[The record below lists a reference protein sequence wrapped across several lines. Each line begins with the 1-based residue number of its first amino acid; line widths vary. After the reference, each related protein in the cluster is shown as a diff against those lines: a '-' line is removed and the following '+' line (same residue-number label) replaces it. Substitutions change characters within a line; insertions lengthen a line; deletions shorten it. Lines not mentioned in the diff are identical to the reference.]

1 MNTWISEREI
11 VNFKEYLEHFVGYA
25 KANGKTYV
33 DWEQALQNAIRDDWA
48 GLKKAN
54 GKSGAPPWWMSDSG
68 IQKKGEEIGLQ
79 PKAGESWQQF
89 KGRINAKLS

>member
-1 MNTWISEREI
+1 MQRWLSDHQI
-11 VNFKEYLEHFVGYA
+11 VNFKDYLEHFVGYA

-48 GLKKAN
+48 GLKKVN
-54 GKSGAPPWWMSDSG
+54 GKAGSPPWYSSDSG
-68 IQKKGEEIGLQ
+68 IQQKGSELGLQ

-89 KGRINAKLS
+89 RGRINAKLA